1 MAGHT
6 LRLLDSIEHAC
17 EQYLAGGTA
26 IEDLQAAVEPVVAA
40 LEADD
45 EHLESA
51 LRRFVAQLEYIRFM
65 FDDSE
70 QLGEVE
76 REISL
81 LRSGLSSYSDRSAAH
96 VPAE

>member
-6 LRLLDSIEHAC
+6 LRLLDSIERAC
-17 EQYLAGGTA
+17 NRYLAGGTA
-26 IEDLQAAVEPVVAA
+26 IEDLQADVEPVVAA
-40 LEADD
+40 LEDTGD

-70 QLGEVE
+70 QPAAVK

-81 LRSGLSSYSDRSAAH
+81 LGSGIRATRTGT
-96 VPAE
+96 